1 MKKYPVSIQWSD
13 EDNGYIATAPG
24 VRGLSSFGESQD
36 EALSQLKIAADAF
49 FKSLKKAG
57 KPVPTFEKITSF
69 SGQLRLRL
77 PKSLHAELSQG
88 ARREGISL
96 NTYLVSLLARE
107 HTERDML
114 RGFRA
119 AAQAQSVADKRPK
132 PY

>member
-13 EDNGYIATAPG
+13 EDNGHIATVPG
-24 VRGLSSFGESQD
+24 ARGLSAFGDSPE
-36 EALSQLKIAADAF
+36 EALTQLKIAADAYF
-49 FKSLKKAG
+49 ESLKKAG
-57 KPVPTFEKITSF
+57 KAMPVFEKITSF

-96 NTYLVSLLARE
+96 NTYLVSLLAGE
-107 HTERDML
+107 HTKRDLL
-114 RGFRA
+114 RGIRA
-119 AAQAQSVADKRPK
+119 AGQARSVADKRPK